1 VGFREMNGIMTR
13 VVLSLGGSILFPTL
27 EENRLAGYLPVLRRL
42 AEKMQIYIVVG
53 GGGEARRYI
62 RVARNA
68 GVDEAT
74 CDEIGIRVTRLNAL
88 LLVSALG
95 GSAYPE
101 VAESQTGA
109 IAAGAATGKIVV
121 MGGITPAQ
129 TTDAV
134 AAVLAEMANAD
145 LLVNVTSID
154 GIYSADPKKDPDAIR
169 FESLTADELMKIVSG
184 DSLSAGSNTVMD
196 MVAVKVVQRSGIPM
210 VVVDG
215 REPANLAMALLEG
228 RLKGTVVTRDGKSP
242 LPLR

>member
-1 VGFREMNGIMTR
+1 MNGIMTR

-62 RVARNA
+62 GVARQA

-95 GSAYPE
+95 DSAYPV
-101 VAESQTGA
+101 VAESQTEA
-109 IAAGAATGKIVV
+109 MAAGETKEKIVV

-134 AAVLAEMANAD
+134 AAVLAERVRAD
-145 LLVNVTSID
+145 LLVNITSID
-154 GIYSADPKKDPDAIR
+154 GIYSTDPKKDPNAIR
-169 FESLTADELMKIVSG
+169 FDTLTADELLKIVSG
-184 DSLSAGSNTVMD
+184 DSLCAGSNTVMD

-215 REPANLAMALLEG
+215 REPENLAAALLEG

-242 LPLR
+242 LPLRC